1 MTHLLT
7 IPRRLL
13 GALFGLGLL
22 VACQSGTV
30 PAGPPVG
37 SNDATSAQQVT
48 QAYRLG
54 NGDDLRVTVF
64 GEPELSG
71 DFQVDGT
78 GAISMPLIGSV
89 QVAGMTLPEFQS
101 SIEDQLRGGFL
112 VNPQVS
118 AEVTNYRP
126 FFILGEVNRPDQ
138 YPYASGLT
146 VMNAVA
152 AAGGFTYR
160 ANRRDVFIR
169 SAGDNEERKVAL
181 TTTTQI
187 QPGDTIRIGERIF

>member
-1 MTHLLT
+1 MTNFT
-7 IPRRLL
+7 TLL
-13 GALFGLGLL
+13 GRFVFALLGLVAL
-22 VACQSGTV
+22 AACQSGAV
-30 PAGPPVG
+30 PAGPTVTPDDTPAV
-37 SNDATSAQQVT
+37 QQTVEV
-48 QAYRLG
+48 YRLG

-89 QVAGMTLPEFQS
+89 QVAGMTLPEFQNTV
-101 SIEDQLRGGFL
+101 ETRLRGGFL

-126 FFILGEVNRPDQ
+126 FYILGEVNRPDQ
-138 YPYASGLT
+138 YQYSSGLT

-169 SAGDNEERKVAL
+169 SAGENTERKVTL
-181 TTTTQI
+181 TTTTQVR
-187 QPGDTIRIGERIF
+187 PGDTIRIGERIF

>member
-1 MTHLLT
+1 MK
-7 IPRRLL
+7 
-13 GALFGLGLL
+13 LFNTLMARLGLL
-22 VACQSGTV
+22 LFGAAMLAACQSGSV
-30 PAGPPVG
+30 PAGPPITDDG
-37 SNDATSAQQVT
+37 GATVQQVT
-48 QAYRLG
+48 EAYRLG

-101 SIEDQLRGGFL
+101 EVEGRLRGSFL

-138 YPYASGLT
+138 YQYSSGLT

-160 ANRRDVFIR
+160 ANRREVFIR
-169 SAGDNEERKVAL
+169 SAGETEERKVAL
-181 TTTTQI
+181 TTTTQVR
-187 QPGDTIRIGERIF
+187 PGDTIRIGERIF

>member
-1 MTHLLT
+1 MTYLTTHLG
-7 IPRRLL
+7 RLV
-13 GALFGLGLL
+13 FGLIGLAML
-22 VACQSGTV
+22 AACQSGTV

-37 SNDATSAQQVT
+37 DGPVVQQVAE
-48 QAYRLG
+48 AYRLG
-54 NGDDLRVTVF
+54 DGDDLRVTVF

-78 GAISMPLIGSV
+78 GSISMPLIGTV
-89 QVAGMTLPEFQS
+89 QVAGMTLPEFQTTL
-101 SIEDQLRGGFL
+101 ENRLRGGFL

-126 FFILGEVNRPDQ
+126 YFILGEVNRPDQ
-138 YPYASGLT
+138 YQFASGLT

-160 ANRRDVFIR
+160 ANRREVFIR
-169 SAGDNEERKVAL
+169 SAGENAERKVLL
-181 TTTTQI
+181 TTTTMVR
-187 QPGDTIRIGERIF
+187 PGDTIRIGERIF

>member
-1 MTHLLT
+1 MKLFNTLLA
-7 IPRRLL
+7 R
-13 GALFGLGLL
+13 LGLL
-22 VACQSGTV
+22 LFGAAMLAACQSGSV
-30 PAGPPVG
+30 PAGPPITDDG
-37 SNDATSAQQVT
+37 GATVQQVT
-48 QAYRLG
+48 EAYRLG

-101 SIEDQLRGGFL
+101 EVEGRLRGSFL

-138 YPYASGLT
+138 YQYSSGLT

-160 ANRRDVFIR
+160 ANRREVFIR
-169 SAGDNEERKVAL
+169 SAGETEERKVAL
-181 TTTTQI
+181 TTTTQVR
-187 QPGDTIRIGERIF
+187 PGDTIRIGERIF

>member
-1 MTHLLT
+1 MTYLT
-7 IPRRLL
+7 AFMGRLVFAFVGFAML
-13 GALFGLGLL
+13 A
-22 VACQSGTV
+22 ACQSG
-30 PAGPPVG
+30 PAPVEPNPG
-37 SNDATSAQQVT
+37 DTPIVQPVAE
-48 QAYRLG
+48 AYRLG

-78 GAISMPLIGSV
+78 GSISMPLIGSV
-89 QVAGMTLPEFQS
+89 QVAGLTLPEFQS
-101 SIEDQLRGGFL
+101 TIENRLRGGFL

-126 FFILGEVNRPDQ
+126 YFILGEVNRPDQ
-138 YPYASGLT
+138 YQFSSGLT

-169 SAGDNEERKVAL
+169 SAGANAERRVTL
-181 TTTTQI
+181 TTTLEV